1 MGANADSFYE
11 YLLKAWLLNN
21 KHSSFL
27 SYKRMWDLSMNTTVH
42 ELIKCSDHSHM
53 HLACFLGGNLI
64 LGDRSYL
71 KIAAAITESCV
82 HRELGADGFTWR
94 GSRPISE
101 CIAFPQDDGSITGK
115 ANLQR
120 PETVESLF
128 YLYRATQNTVYR
140 DIAWLIFTQLNQ
152 TSVFDVDRIPVALD
166 DRQQS
171 FFIAEELKYFLL
183 LFQDTHRIDLDMW
196 IFNTEAHPLPVF
208 EPMFESVATH
218 LSY

>member
-1 MGANADSFYE
+1 MYIGSGDGKSF
-11 YLLKAWLLNN
+11 
-21 KHSSFL
+21 SS
-27 SYKRMWDLSMNTTVH
+27 STEH
-42 ELIKCSDHSHM
+42 I
-53 HLACFLGGNLI
+53 ACFLGGNLI
-64 LGDRSYL
+64 LGDRRYL

-82 HRELGADGFTWR
+82 AMYTSTKSKLGADGFTWR

-101 CIAFPQDDGSITGK
+101 CIDLPQDHNDPDGTITGK

-128 YLYRATQNTVYR
+128 YLYRATQNAVYR
-140 DIAWLIFTQLNQ
+140 DIAWKMFTQLNQ
-152 TSVFDVDRIPVALD
+152 TRVATGGFASVFDVDRIPVALD

-218 LSY
+218 LCNNAPEVCV